1 MGRVCMHACFSLL
14 AEARA
19 AGGSMETAPLQQH
32 RKGLHAPSFL
42 QPSNLCSSSLVQHSG
57 RLRLRGAAMEAE
69 PSWVVQDELACNP
82 FLRCSE
88 PSLAA
93 YCGLP
98 ASDPVAVLAE
108 LRRRKDNFGLVPSVV
123 SGVLS
128 AVTYCKPALRYLGI
142 DQ

>member
-1 MGRVCMHACFSLL
+1 MHACLSLPM
-14 AEARA
+14 EARA
-19 AGGSMETAPLQQH
+19 AGGSMETEPH
-32 RKGLHAPSFL
+32 RTGLSAPSFL
-42 QPSNLCSSSLVQHSG
+42 QTRNVRSSSSVHHSG
-57 RLRLRGAAMEAE
+57 RLGLLQASMQAE

-93 YCGLP
+93 FCNLP

-108 LRRRKDNFGLVPSVV
+108 LRRRKDNLGLVPSVV

-128 AVTYCKPALRYLGI
+128 AVSYCKPALRYLGI
-142 DQ
+142 DR